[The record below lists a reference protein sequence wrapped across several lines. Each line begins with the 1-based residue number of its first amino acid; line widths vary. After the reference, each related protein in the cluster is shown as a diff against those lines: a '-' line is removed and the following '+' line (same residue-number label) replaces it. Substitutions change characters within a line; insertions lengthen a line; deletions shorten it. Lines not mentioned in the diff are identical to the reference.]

1 MPISELHQHHTSRI
15 AQSFL
20 SDFGNMAKSIFDKP
34 SRARPICAVCEEKI
48 KKTPDTRFLFLMPMH
63 QSCAA
68 LAEQCRPFFDSG
80 TEDVSMGQALHET
93 AQAAALARLVQEN
106 SPEHIGRVTRPRCGP
121 DAVATILATS
131 SCSHSGGSV
140 PPGETRIIRTRS
152 MAGSRDCPAPPTLNA
167 SENGDS

>member
-1 MPISELHQHHTSRI
+1 MTISELHQSHTNRI

-20 SDFGNMAKSIFDKP
+20 SHFRDMPKSLFAKP
-34 SRARPICAVCEEKI
+34 SRARPICVVCEEKI

-80 TEDVSMGQALHET
+80 TEDVSMGQALHKT

-106 SPEHIGRVTRPRCGP
+106 STEKLGRVIPE
-121 DAVATILATS
+121 
-131 SCSHSGGSV
+131 
-140 PPGETRIIRTRS
+140 PGVVLIK
-152 MAGSRDCPAPPTLNA
+152 
-167 SENGDS
+167 

>member
-1 MPISELHQHHTSRI
+1 MTISELHQHHTSRI

-20 SDFGNMAKSIFDKP
+20 NHFRDMGKSLLAKP

-48 KKTPDTRFLFLMPMH
+48 KKTPDTQFLFLMPMH

-106 SPEHIGRVTRPRCGP
+106 SPEELGRLMPE
-121 DAVATILATS
+121 
-131 SCSHSGGSV
+131 
-140 PPGETRIIRTRS
+140 PGVVLIQ
-152 MAGSRDCPAPPTLNA
+152 
-167 SENGDS
+167 